1 MAEFFNRTTLFV
13 NNESSGTKAKRSMG
27 AKYGDEA
34 VGKVQVKKTSKSS
47 HVLAE
52 VTPEH
57 KINTQAYIVSVN
69 IDLRHQK
76 IVNAQCKGCVAALG
90 GCKHAIAVVGW
101 LHRRSEEPSPT
112 EEKCYWKK
120 SALAT
125 IDPSKPYDSDATE
138 SSTYTDSEED
148 DSDGF
153 VNSFAAECAS
163 NNIDCHFLH
172 HYDFNKFANPLLK
185 LSLHH
190 LMFDFVH
197 TKQVDSPNIFIK
209 YCSQSMD
216 RKLLQNIVIETK
228 SQYKSSLWREL
239 RYGRITGSVAHEVA
253 NCKTKDGSTMDK
265 LFGKKFFD
273 TKAMK
278 RGRELEPCV
287 KLAVEKLLGEKITDT
302 GLWLQSELPIFGA
315 SPDGIGPKN
324 KYCVEI
330 KCPLTKESY
339 KNYILRGG
347 TVGKKYIA
355 QVQLQMHLTKI
366 KKTKFCV
373 ADPEFEAN
381 KKVEIVDIDYDE
393 TYVVKEVIEP
403 CTKYWMENVYKKI
416 RKVVE

>member
-1 MAEFFNRTTLFV
+1 
-13 NNESSGTKAKRSMG
+13 MG

-76 IVNAQCKGCVAALG
+76 IINAQCKGCVAALG
-90 GCKHAIAVVGW
+90 GCKHAIAVVEW

-172 HYDFNKFANPLLK
+172 HYDFNKFA
-185 LSLHH
+185 
-190 LMFDFVH
+190 
-197 TKQVDSPNIFIK
+197 
-209 YCSQSMD
+209 
-216 RKLLQNIVIETK
+216 
-228 SQYKSSLWREL
+228 
-239 RYGRITGSVAHEVA
+239 
-253 NCKTKDGSTMDK
+253 
-265 LFGKKFFD
+265 
-273 TKAMK
+273 
-278 RGRELEPCV
+278 
-287 KLAVEKLLGEKITDT
+287 
-302 GLWLQSELPIFGA
+302 
-315 SPDGIGPKN
+315 
-324 KYCVEI
+324 
-330 KCPLTKESY
+330 
-339 KNYILRGG
+339 
-347 TVGKKYIA
+347 
-355 QVQLQMHLTKI
+355 
-366 KKTKFCV
+366 
-373 ADPEFEAN
+373 
-381 KKVEIVDIDYDE
+381 
-393 TYVVKEVIEP
+393 
-403 CTKYWMENVYKKI
+403 
-416 RKVVE
+416 